1 MTSMLLYD
9 TLAAAKFEPGEA
21 GRNALQVFLDDC
33 FKNTLVTSPNS
44 VSDIR
49 LNPRTKKTLTD
60 RRYTSTALFAVCRV
74 CAPGLSG
81 VVTHLAGDARP
92 NDRRRDLFSVE
103 TACNV
108 FNQVVDL
115 RFGSMLSQCRLVVDE
130 RYNRIDG
137 VLGPRT
143 HYLENSTF
151 VELVES
157 ILVDAADV
165 TFAGATAIGRKLF
178 LRYHEPDVITTLDG
192 PYRRGFA
199 FFVSEAGDDSIRP
212 YRLYERVADGGTC
225 LQVPSIR
232 RSRQKRTGSKFAAKL
247 RQMLVS
253 VLQSEPCDIAAEIE
267 AMHDSHVFT
276 DDFSSEGV
284 QSVVRSWRRRLRL
297 GGVPSDIADG
307 IASSPF
313 GYDNSEA
320 SPLSDTV
327 LASKTEYDLFR
338 AAIADATTRGQ
349 RVRELVERAAFS
361 VFIQDKQ

>member
-1 MTSMLLYD
+1 MRSSVPRSAALVHHGGIGTLSQGLAGGVPQIVMPMGFDQFDNAARITRLGVGRTLGRSRYRLPHVARALAGLLAD
-9 TLAAAKFEPGEA
+9 EHQAAAA
-21 GRNALQVFLDDC
+21 IA
-33 FKNTLVTSPNS
+33 
-44 VSDIR
+44 VSR
-49 LNPRTKKTLTD
+49 
-60 RRYTSTALFAVCRV
+60 
-74 CAPGLSG
+74 
-81 VVTHLAGDARP
+81 HLLADKG
-92 NDRRRDLFSVE
+92 VE

-178 LRYHEPDVITTLDG
+178 LRYHEPEVITTLDG

-297 GGVPSDIADG
+297 GGVPSDIAEG

-327 LASKTEYDLFR
+327 LASKTEYDLVR